1 MGGNGCNDDGPGGIP
16 SQYCNTGCRDAGTEG
31 RWREMGVG
39 LGGCGAGGDK
49 DLANKGV
56 IVETIGN
63 MAEYVTGRPIHE
75 LCIGA

>member
-1 MGGNGCNDDGPGGIP
+1 M
-16 SQYCNTGCRDAGTEG
+16 
-31 RWREMGVG
+31 G